1 MEKFLFLIREDIKKL
16 REGNEEELFDAIRE
30 MDEWV
35 RELAKSNNYLFGDA
49 LQHKGNYVGKDY
61 VLSDGPFIEAKEGV
75 SGFIFV
81 LAENQQDAVAM
92 AKRCPAVLKG
102 RMAIEVRPVRGLK
115 DVKELGDEQ
124 RPTGS

>member
-1 MEKFLFLIREDIKKL
+1 
-16 REGNEEELFDAIRE
+16 LFDSIRE

-35 RELAKSNNYLFGDA
+35 KELANTNNYLFGDA

-61 VLSDGPFIEAKEGV
+61 VLSDGPFIEAKEAV

-81 LAENQQDAVAM
+81 EAEDEQHALAM
-92 AKRCPAVLKG
+92 AQSCPAVIKG
-102 RMAIEVRPVRGLK
+102 EMAIEIRPVMGLK
-115 DVKELGDEQ
+115 DVREFGDAQ